1 MKVILLKD
9 ISGKGKAGELVEV
22 TEGHGR
28 NFLLP
33 RGLALVA
40 VPGVMKEAQRKIQK
54 EEKRRD
60 QEREGLLELARRI
73 EGTEVKLQVRTGEDD
88 RLFGSVTAADVAK
101 ELSRMVDF
109 PIDKRKVEL
118 DKTLR
123 QAGSYEVSIKL
134 AQQLEPVVRV
144 IIESVEA

>member
-9 ISGKGKAGELVEV
+9 ISGKGQAGALIEV
-22 TEGHGR
+22 AEGYAR

-73 EGTEVKLQVRTGEDD
+73 EGTEVKLQVRTGGND
-88 RLFGSVTAADVAK
+88 RLFGSVTAADVAE

-109 PIDKRKVEL
+109 PIDKRKVEM

-123 QAGSYEVSIKL
+123 HAGNYEVSVKL
-134 AQQLEPVVRV
+134 AQQIEPVVKV
-144 IIESVEA
+144 IVESVEG

>member
-9 ISGKGKAGELVEV
+9 ISGKGQAGALIEV
-22 TEGHGR
+22 AEGYAR

-73 EGTEVKLQVRTGEDD
+73 EGTEVKLQVRTGGND
-88 RLFGSVTAADVAK
+88 RLFGSVTAADVAE

-109 PIDKRKVEL
+109 PIDKRKVEM

-123 QAGSYEVSIKL
+123 QAGNYEVSVKL
-134 AQQLEPVVRV
+134 AQQLEPVIRV
-144 IIESVEA
+144 IVESVEG